1 MVVIRNGRFISR
13 KKTSS
18 DEVHQMRYKSNGDNG
33 YGYELKYN
41 RNRIWPSFNVNCLE
55 NTLSFHWDTKDG
67 LGGIQG
73 NKPIPDNSSSNKIHE
88 FDPNGGNGY
97 MNLID
102 RETSLWHR
110 PELQILVIGPNDAND
125 IKIGSIDSIKLP
137 GNADSAGTIEAS
149 TDFSNDDIDKV
160 KKLYKKEFKN
170 YKVSTDNIV
179 INKYRVKP
187 NQPDEFYVYD
197 EKTHDVKYTDDYKY
211 TPCYKSTEDFWTHFT
226 VNPNNSTN
234 NRYGMII
241 ISKIYTKI
249 GETINLLKLGNSIKL
264 ASWWQK
270 PNILYYCHANWVDVN
285 GNAITNDNCEYNE
298 LNVGVY
304 LHIELGISPDGGN
317 TIFWNDSH
325 KNSTR
330 YQAIKNL
337 SASVPDV
344 LTTNAITVEIS
355 GTDRN
360 RFLSNYGVQI
370 ANGKSADK
378 IIRILLYPKYINNE
392 DNNTNYPIEKYY
404 VGYTS
409 DDYNNSANP
418 NNKKHDS
425 DIVGINGKNWAQSGY
440 MSQSESNVD
449 TPSNAE
455 FCDVSTTFRIKRMR
469 STTPWNINLTVK
481 VNINKDTCPGYMR
494 QERYTT
500 EKKN

>member
-1 MVVIRNGRFISR
+1 MVVIRNGRFIYR

-73 NKPIPDNSSSNKIHE
+73 NKPIPDNSSSDKIHE

-160 KKLYKKEFKN
+160 KKLYEKEFKN
-170 YKVSTDNIV
+170 YKVSIDNIV

-197 EKTHDVKYTDDYKY
+197 DKTNDVNFTDDYKY

-249 GETINLLKLGNSIKL
+249 GETINLLELGNSIKL

-440 MSQSESNVD
+440 MSQSESNID

>member
-18 DEVHQMRYKSNGDNG
+18 DEVHQIRYKSNGDNG

-110 PELQILVIGPNDAND
+110 PELQILVIGPNDGND
-125 IKIGSIDSIKLP
+125 IEIGSIDSIKLP
-137 GNADSAGTIEAS
+137 GNVDSAGTIEES
-149 TDFSNDDIDKV
+149 TDFSNDDVNKV
-160 KKLYKKEFKN
+160 KELYTEEFN
-170 YKVSTDNIV
+170 VSADDIV

-187 NQPDEFYVYD
+187 NQPDEFYD
-197 EKTHDVKYTDDYKY
+197 HDGNYTDDYKY

-226 VNPNNSTN
+226 VNPNNSTS

-241 ISKIYTKI
+241 ISKIYTRI
-249 GETINLLKLGNSIKL
+249 GEIVNLLELGKFVKL
-264 ASWWQK
+264 ASWYQK
-270 PNILYYCHANWVDVN
+270 PNILYYCHANWVDAD
-285 GNAITNDNCEYNE
+285 GNAITNDSCEYNE
-298 LNVGVY
+298 LNAGVY

-344 LTTNAITVEIS
+344 LTTNAITVEID
-355 GTDRN
+355 GTDKD
-360 RFLSNYGVQI
+360 RFLSNYGVQVI
-370 ANGKSADK
+370 DEKSPDK
-378 IIRILLYPKYINNE
+378 IIRILLYPKYMNNE
-392 DNNTNYPIEKYY
+392 DNNGNYSKETYY
-404 VGYTS
+404 IGDTS
-409 DDYNNSANP
+409 DDYNNSANSS
-418 NNKKHDS
+418 NKEHDS
-425 DIVGINGKNWAQSGY
+425 DIVGIDGKNWAQAGY

-449 TPSNAE
+449 APSDDPFN
-455 FCDVSTTFRIKRMR
+455 DVSTTFRIKKKV
-469 STTPWNINLTVK
+469 STSPWEINLKVE
-481 VNINKDTCPGYMR
+481 VNINKETCPGYMT
-494 QERYTT
+494 QEKYTT
-500 EKKN
+500 VEN

>member
-41 RNRIWPSFNVNCLE
+41 RNRIWPSFNVNCIE

-110 PELQILVIGPNDAND
+110 PELQILVIGPNDGND
-125 IKIGSIDSIKLP
+125 IEIGSIDSIKLP
-137 GNADSAGTIEAS
+137 GNVDSAGTIEES
-149 TDFSNDDIDKV
+149 TDFSNDDVNKV
-160 KKLYKKEFKN
+160 KELYAEEFN
-170 YKVSTDNIV
+170 VSADDIV

-187 NQPDEFYVYD
+187 NQPDEFYN
-197 EKTHDVKYTDDYKY
+197 HDGNYTDDYKY

-226 VNPNNSTN
+226 VNPNNSTS

-249 GETINLLKLGNSIKL
+249 GETVNLLELGKFVKL
-264 ASWWQK
+264 ASWYQK
-270 PNILYYCHANWVDVN
+270 PNILYYCHANWVDAD
-285 GNAITNDNCEYNE
+285 GNAITNDSCEYNE

-344 LTTNAITVEIS
+344 LTTNAITVEID
-355 GTDRN
+355 GTDKD
-360 RFLSNYGVQI
+360 RFLSNYGVQVI
-370 ANGKSADK
+370 DEKSPDK
-378 IIRILLYPKYINNE
+378 IIRILLYPKYVNNE
-392 DNNTNYPIEKYY
+392 DNNGSYSKETYY
-404 VGYTS
+404 IGDTS
-409 DDYNNSANP
+409 DDYNNSANSS
-418 NNKKHDS
+418 NKEHDS
-425 DIVGINGKNWAQSGY
+425 DIVGIDGKNWAQAGY

-449 TPSNAE
+449 APSDDPFN
-455 FCDVSTTFRIKRMR
+455 DVSTTFRIKKKV
-469 STTPWNINLTVK
+469 STSPWEINLKVE
-481 VNINKDTCPGYMR
+481 VNINKETCPGYMT
-494 QERYTT
+494 QEKYTT
-500 EKKN
+500 VEN

>member
-1 MVVIRNGRFISR
+1 MVVIQNGRFISR

-18 DEVHQMRYKSNGDNG
+18 DEVHQMRSSGS

-73 NKPIPDNSSSNKIHE
+73 NKPIPDNSSSDKIHE

-97 MNLID
+97 INLMD

-110 PELQILVIGPNDAND
+110 PELQILVIGPNDGND

-137 GNADSAGTIEAS
+137 GNVDSAGTIEAS
-149 TDFSNDDIDKV
+149 ADFSDNDIDKV
-160 KKLYKKEFKN
+160 KELYAEEFKDYN
-170 YKVSTDNIV
+170 VSTDNIV
-179 INKYRVKP
+179 INKYRIKP
-187 NQPDEFYVYD
+187 IQPDEFYG
-197 EKTHDVKYTDDYKY
+197 HDGNYTDDYKY

-249 GETINLLKLGNSIKL
+249 GETINLLELENTVKL
-264 ASWWQK
+264 ASWFQK

-360 RFLSNYGVQI
+360 RFLPNYGIQI
-370 ANGKSADK
+370 ANGKSPDK
-378 IIRILLYPKYINNE
+378 ILRILLYPKYVNNE
-392 DNNTNYPIEKYY
+392 DNNTNYPIENYY

-455 FCDVSTTFRIKRMR
+455 FSDVSTTFRIKRMR
-469 STTPWNINLTVK
+469 STSPWNIELKVK
-481 VNINKDTCPGYMR
+481 VNINKDTCPGYMT

>member
-1 MVVIRNGRFISR
+1 MVVIRNGRFISK

-18 DEVHQMRYKSNGDNG
+18 DEVHQMRYKSNGDDG

-41 RNRIWPSFNVNCLE
+41 KKRIWPSFDVNCLE
-55 NTLSFHWDTKDG
+55 NTLSFHWDTTDG

-73 NKPIPDNSSSNKIHE
+73 NKPIQDNSSSDEIHE

-97 MNLID
+97 VNLID

-110 PELQILVIGPNDAND
+110 PELQILVIGPNDGND
-125 IKIGSIDSIKLP
+125 IQIGSIESIKLP
-137 GNADSAGTIEAS
+137 GNVDSAGTIEAS
-149 TDFSNDDIDKV
+149 TDFSNDDITKV
-160 KKLYKKEFKN
+160 KELYKKEFDI
-170 YKVSTDNIV
+170 SAGNIV
-179 INKYRVKP
+179 INKYKIKP
-187 NQPDEFYVYD
+187 IQPDEFYD
-197 EKTHDVKYTDDYKY
+197 GNGNYTDDYKY
-211 TPCYKSTEDFWTHFT
+211 TPCYKSNEDFWTHFK

-249 GETINLLKLGNSIKL
+249 GETINLLELGNSVKL
-264 ASWWQK
+264 ASWCQK

-325 KNSTR
+325 KDSTK

-344 LTTNAITVEIS
+344 LTTNAITVEID
-355 GTDRN
+355 GTDKN

-370 ANGKSADK
+370 ANGNSADK
-378 IIRILLYPKYINNE
+378 ILRILLYPKYVNNE
-392 DNNTNYPIEKYY
+392 DNNTNYGMEKYY
-404 VGYTS
+404 IGYTS

-425 DIVGINGKNWAQSGY
+425 DIVGIDGENWAQSGY

-469 STTPWNINLTVK
+469 STSPWNINLKVK
-481 VNINKDTCPGYMR
+481 VNINKDTCPGYMT

-500 EKKN
+500 EKN

>member
-18 DEVHQMRYKSNGDNG
+18 DEVHQMRSSGS
-33 YGYELKYN
+33 YGYELKYDKK
-41 RNRIWPSFNVNCLE
+41 RIWPSFNVNCIE

-110 PELQILVIGPNDAND
+110 PELQILVIGPNDGND
-125 IKIGSIDSIKLP
+125 IEIGSIDSIKLP
-137 GNADSAGTIEAS
+137 GNVDSAGTIEES
-149 TDFSNDDIDKV
+149 TDFSNDDVNKV
-160 KKLYKKEFKN
+160 KELYTEEFN
-170 YKVSTDNIV
+170 VSADDIV

-187 NQPDEFYVYD
+187 NQPDEFYD
-197 EKTHDVKYTDDYKY
+197 HDGNYTDDYKY

-226 VNPNNSTN
+226 VNPNNSTS

-241 ISKIYTKI
+241 ISKIYTRI
-249 GETINLLKLGNSIKL
+249 GETVNLLKLGKFVKL
-264 ASWWQK
+264 ASWYQK
-270 PNILYYCHANWVDVN
+270 PNILYYCHANWVDAD
-285 GNAITNDNCEYNE
+285 GNAITNDSCEYNE
-298 LNVGVY
+298 LNAGVY

-344 LTTNAITVEIS
+344 LTTNAITVEID
-355 GTDRN
+355 GTDKD
-360 RFLSNYGVQI
+360 RFLSNYGVQVI
-370 ANGKSADK
+370 DEKSPDK
-378 IIRILLYPKYINNE
+378 IIRILLYPKYVNNE
-392 DNNTNYPIEKYY
+392 DNNGNYSKETYY
-404 VGYTS
+404 IGDTS
-409 DDYNNSANP
+409 DDYNNSANSS
-418 NNKKHDS
+418 NKEHDS
-425 DIVGINGKNWAQSGY
+425 DIVGIDGKNWAQAGY

-449 TPSNAE
+449 APSDDPFN
-455 FCDVSTTFRIKRMR
+455 DVSTTFRIKKKV
-469 STTPWNINLTVK
+469 STSPWEINLKVE
-481 VNINKDTCPGYMR
+481 VNINKETCPGYMT
-494 QERYTT
+494 QEKYTT
-500 EKKN
+500 VEN

>member
-41 RNRIWPSFNVNCLE
+41 RKRIWPSFNVNCLE

-73 NKPIPDNSSSNKIHE
+73 NKPIPDNSSSDKIHE

-102 RETSLWHR
+102 RETSLWHK

-160 KKLYKKEFKN
+160 KKLYEKEFKN

-187 NQPDEFYVYD
+187 NQPDEFYGNYKD
-197 EKTHDVKYTDDYKY
+197 NYKY

-249 GETINLLKLGNSIKL
+249 GETINLLELGNSIKL

-392 DNNTNYPIEKYY
+392 DNNTNYPIEEYY

>member
-18 DEVHQMRYKSNGDNG
+18 DEVHQMRSSGS
-33 YGYELKYN
+33 YGYELKYDKK
-41 RNRIWPSFNVNCLE
+41 RIWPSFNVNCIE

-73 NKPIPDNSSSNKIHE
+73 NKPIPDNSSSDKIHE

-110 PELQILVIGPNDAND
+110 PELQILVIGPNDGND
-125 IKIGSIDSIKLP
+125 IEIGSIDSIKLP
-137 GNADSAGTIEAS
+137 GNVDSAGTIEES
-149 TDFSNDDIDKV
+149 TDFSNDDVNKV
-160 KKLYKKEFKN
+160 KELYTEEFN
-170 YKVSTDNIV
+170 VSADDIV

-187 NQPDEFYVYD
+187 SQPDEFYD
-197 EKTHDVKYTDDYKY
+197 HDGNYTDDYKY

-226 VNPNNSTN
+226 VNPNNSTS

-249 GETINLLKLGNSIKL
+249 GETVNLLELGKFVKL
-264 ASWWQK
+264 ASWYQK
-270 PNILYYCHANWVDVN
+270 PNILYYCHANWVDAD
-285 GNAITNDNCEYNE
+285 GNAITNDSCEYNE
-298 LNVGVY
+298 LNAGVY

-344 LTTNAITVEIS
+344 LTTNAITVEID
-355 GTDRN
+355 GTDKD
-360 RFLSNYGVQI
+360 RFLSNYGVQVI
-370 ANGKSADK
+370 DEKSPDK
-378 IIRILLYPKYINNE
+378 IIRILLYPKYVNNE
-392 DNNTNYPIEKYY
+392 DNNGNYSKETYY
-404 VGYTS
+404 IGDTS
-409 DDYNNSANP
+409 DDYNNSANSF
-418 NNKKHDS
+418 NKEHDS
-425 DIVGINGKNWAQSGY
+425 DIVGIDGKNWAQAGY

-449 TPSNAE
+449 APSDDPFN
-455 FCDVSTTFRIKRMR
+455 DVSTTFRIKKRV
-469 STTPWNINLTVK
+469 STSPWEINLKVE
-481 VNINKDTCPGYMR
+481 VNINKETCPGYMT
-494 QERYTT
+494 QEKYTT
-500 EKKN
+500 VEN

>member
-1 MVVIRNGRFISR
+1 MVVIRNGRFIYR

-18 DEVHQMRYKSNGDNG
+18 DEVHQMRSNGS
-33 YGYELKYN
+33 YGYELKYDKK
-41 RNRIWPSFNVNCLE
+41 RIWPSFNVNCIE

-110 PELQILVIGPNDAND
+110 PELQILVIGPNDGND
-125 IKIGSIDSIKLP
+125 IEIGSIDSIKLP
-137 GNADSAGTIEAS
+137 GNVDSAGTIEES
-149 TDFSNDDIDKV
+149 TDFSNDDVNKV
-160 KKLYKKEFKN
+160 KELYTEEFN
-170 YKVSTDNIV
+170 VSADDIV

-187 NQPDEFYVYD
+187 SQPDEFYD
-197 EKTHDVKYTDDYKY
+197 HDGNYTDDYKY

-226 VNPNNSTN
+226 VNPNNSTS

-241 ISKIYTKI
+241 ISKIYTRI
-249 GETINLLKLGNSIKL
+249 GETVNLLELGKFVKL
-264 ASWWQK
+264 ASWYQK
-270 PNILYYCHANWVDVN
+270 PNILYYCHANWVDAD
-285 GNAITNDNCEYNE
+285 GNAITNDSCEYNE
-298 LNVGVY
+298 LNAGVY

-344 LTTNAITVEIS
+344 LTTNAITVEID
-355 GTDRN
+355 GTDKD
-360 RFLSNYGVQI
+360 RFLSNYGVQVI
-370 ANGKSADK
+370 DEKSPDK
-378 IIRILLYPKYINNE
+378 IIRILLYPKYVNNE
-392 DNNTNYPIEKYY
+392 DNNGNYSKETYY
-404 VGYTS
+404 IGDTS
-409 DDYNNSANP
+409 DDYNNSANSF
-418 NNKKHDS
+418 NKEHDS
-425 DIVGINGKNWAQSGY
+425 DIVGIDGKNWAQAGY

-449 TPSNAE
+449 APSDDPFN
-455 FCDVSTTFRIKRMR
+455 DVSTTFRIKKRV
-469 STTPWNINLTVK
+469 STSPWEINLKVE
-481 VNINKDTCPGYMR
+481 VNINKETCPGYMT
-494 QERYTT
+494 QEKYTT
-500 EKKN
+500 VEN

>member
-1 MVVIRNGRFISR
+1 MVVIQNGRFISK

-18 DEVHQMRYKSNGDNG
+18 DEVHQMRSSGS

-73 NKPIPDNSSSNKIHE
+73 NKPIPDNSSSDKIHE

-97 MNLID
+97 INLID

-110 PELQILVIGPNDAND
+110 PELQILVIGPNDGND

-137 GNADSAGTIEAS
+137 GNVDSAGKIEAS
-149 TDFSNDDIDKV
+149 TDFSDNDIDKV
-160 KKLYKKEFKN
+160 KNLYKEEFN
-170 YKVSTDNIV
+170 VSADNIV

-187 NQPDEFYVYD
+187 NQPDEFYD
-197 EKTHDVKYTDDYKY
+197 HNGNYTDDYKY
-211 TPCYKSTEDFWTHFT
+211 TPCYKSKEDFWTHFT

-249 GETINLLKLGNSIKL
+249 GETINLLENNESVKL
-264 ASWWQK
+264 ASWFQK

-325 KNSTR
+325 KNSTK

-344 LTTNAITVEIS
+344 LTTNAITIEI
-355 GTDRN
+355 GGNDRN
-360 RFLSNYGVQI
+360 RFLSNYRVQI
-370 ANGKSADK
+370 ANGNSADK
-378 IIRILLYPKYINNE
+378 ILRILLYPKYVNNE
-392 DNNTNYPIEKYY
+392 DNNTDYRGEKYY
-404 VGYTS
+404 IGYTS

-440 MSQSESNVD
+440 MSQLENNVD

-455 FCDVSTTFRIKRMR
+455 FSDVSTTFRIKRMR
-469 STTPWNINLTVK
+469 STSPWSIELNVK
-481 VNINKDTCPGYMR
+481 VNINKDTCPGYMT

>member
-18 DEVHQMRYKSNGDNG
+18 DEVHQMRYKSNGDDG

-41 RNRIWPSFNVNCLE
+41 KKRIWPSFNVNCLE

-97 MNLID
+97 VNLID

-110 PELQILVIGPNDAND
+110 PELQILVIGPNDGND
-125 IKIGSIDSIKLP
+125 IQIGSIESIKLP
-137 GNADSAGTIEAS
+137 GNVDSAGTIEAS
-149 TDFSNDDIDKV
+149 TDFSNDDIIKV
-160 KKLYKKEFKN
+160 KELYKKEFN
-170 YKVSTDNIV
+170 ISADNIV
-179 INKYRVKP
+179 INKYRIKP
-187 NQPDEFYVYD
+187 NQPDEFYD
-197 EKTHDVKYTDDYKY
+197 GNGNYTDDYKY
-211 TPCYKSTEDFWTHFT
+211 TPCYKSNEDFWTHFK

-249 GETINLLKLGNSIKL
+249 GETINLLELGNSVKL
-264 ASWWQK
+264 ASWSQK
-270 PNILYYCHANWVDVN
+270 PNILYYCHANWVDVD

-325 KNSTR
+325 KDSTK

-344 LTTNAITVEIS
+344 LTANAITVEID
-355 GTDRN
+355 GTDKN

-370 ANGKSADK
+370 ANGNSADK
-378 IIRILLYPKYINNE
+378 ILRILLYPKYVNNE
-392 DNNTNYPIEKYY
+392 DNNINYKKEKYY
-404 VGYTS
+404 IGYTS

-425 DIVGINGKNWAQSGY
+425 DIVGINGENWAQSGY

-469 STTPWNINLTVK
+469 STSPWNINLTVK
-481 VNINKDTCPGYMR
+481 VNINKDTCPGYMT

-500 EKKN
+500 EKN

>member
-18 DEVHQMRYKSNGDNG
+18 DEVHQMRSNGS
-33 YGYELKYN
+33 YGYELKYDKK
-41 RNRIWPSFNVNCLE
+41 RIWPSFNVNCLE

-73 NKPIPDNSSSNKIHE
+73 NKPIPDNSSSDKIHE

-160 KKLYKKEFKN
+160 KKLYEKEFKN

-187 NQPDEFYVYD
+187 IQPDEVYD
-197 EKTHDVKYTDDYKY
+197 SNDNDYKY

-449 TPSNAE
+449 TPSNTE

>member
-41 RNRIWPSFNVNCLE
+41 RKRIWPSFNVNCLE

-73 NKPIPDNSSSNKIHE
+73 NKPIPDNSSSDKIHE

-102 RETSLWHR
+102 RETSLWHK

-160 KKLYKKEFKN
+160 KKLYEKEFKN
-170 YKVSTDNIV
+170 YKVSIDNIV

-197 EKTHDVKYTDDYKY
+197 DKTNDVKFTDDYKY
-211 TPCYKSTEDFWTHFT
+211 TPCYKSAEDFWTHFT

-249 GETINLLKLGNSIKL
+249 GETINLLELGNSIKL

-370 ANGKSADK
+370 ANGKSPDK

-418 NNKKHDS
+418 SNKKHDS
-425 DIVGINGKNWAQSGY
+425 DIVGIDGKNWAQSGY

>member
-18 DEVHQMRYKSNGDNG
+18 DEVHQMRSSGS
-33 YGYELKYN
+33 YGYELKYDKK
-41 RNRIWPSFNVNCLE
+41 RIWPSFNVNCIE

-73 NKPIPDNSSSNKIHE
+73 NKPIPDNSSSDKIHE

-110 PELQILVIGPNDAND
+110 PELQILVIGPNDGND
-125 IKIGSIDSIKLP
+125 IEIGSIDSIKLP
-137 GNADSAGTIEAS
+137 GNVDSAGTIEES
-149 TDFSNDDIDKV
+149 TDFSNDDVNKV
-160 KKLYKKEFKN
+160 KELYTEEFN
-170 YKVSTDNIV
+170 VSADDIV

-187 NQPDEFYVYD
+187 NQPDEFYD
-197 EKTHDVKYTDDYKY
+197 HDGNYTDDYKY

-226 VNPNNSTN
+226 VNPNNSTS

-241 ISKIYTKI
+241 ISKIYTRI
-249 GETINLLKLGNSIKL
+249 GETVNLLELGKFVKL
-264 ASWWQK
+264 ASWYQK
-270 PNILYYCHANWVDVN
+270 PNILYYCHANWVDAD
-285 GNAITNDNCEYNE
+285 GNAITNDSCEYNE

-344 LTTNAITVEIS
+344 LTTNAITVEID
-355 GTDRN
+355 GTDKD
-360 RFLSNYGVQI
+360 RFLSNYGVQVI
-370 ANGKSADK
+370 DEKSPDK
-378 IIRILLYPKYINNE
+378 IIRILLYPKYMNNE
-392 DNNTNYPIEKYY
+392 DNNGNYSKETYY
-404 VGYTS
+404 IGDTS
-409 DDYNNSANP
+409 DDYNNSANSS
-418 NNKKHDS
+418 NKEHDS
-425 DIVGINGKNWAQSGY
+425 DIVGIDGKNWAQAGY

-449 TPSNAE
+449 APSDDPFN
-455 FCDVSTTFRIKRMR
+455 DVSTTFRIKKKV
-469 STTPWNINLTVK
+469 STSPWEINLKVE
-481 VNINKDTCPGYMR
+481 VNINKETCPGYMT
-494 QERYTT
+494 QEKYTT
-500 EKKN
+500 VEN

>member
-18 DEVHQMRYKSNGDNG
+18 DEVHQMRSNGS
-33 YGYELKYN
+33 YGYELKYDKK
-41 RNRIWPSFNVNCLE
+41 RIWPSFEVNCLE

-73 NKPIPDNSSSNKIHE
+73 NKPIPDNSSSDKIHE

-110 PELQILVIGPNDAND
+110 PELQILVIGPNDANN

-137 GNADSAGTIEAS
+137 GNVDSAGTIEAS

-160 KKLYKKEFKN
+160 KKLYEKEFKN

-187 NQPDEFYVYD
+187 IQPDEVYD
-197 EKTHDVKYTDDYKY
+197 SNDNDYKY

-392 DNNTNYPIEKYY
+392 DNNTNYPIEKY
-404 VGYTS
+404 
-409 DDYNNSANP
+409 
-418 NNKKHDS
+418 
-425 DIVGINGKNWAQSGY
+425 
-440 MSQSESNVD
+440 
-449 TPSNAE
+449 
-455 FCDVSTTFRIKRMR
+455 
-469 STTPWNINLTVK
+469 
-481 VNINKDTCPGYMR
+481 
-494 QERYTT
+494 
-500 EKKN
+500 

>member
-18 DEVHQMRYKSNGDNG
+18 DEVHQMRSSGS
-33 YGYELKYN
+33 YGYELKYDKK
-41 RNRIWPSFNVNCLE
+41 RIWPSFNVNCIE

-110 PELQILVIGPNDAND
+110 PELQILVIGPNDGND
-125 IKIGSIDSIKLP
+125 IEIGSIDSIKLP
-137 GNADSAGTIEAS
+137 GNVDSAGTIEES
-149 TDFSNDDIDKV
+149 TDFSNDDVNKV
-160 KKLYKKEFKN
+160 KELYAEEFN
-170 YKVSTDNIV
+170 VSADDIV

-187 NQPDEFYVYD
+187 NQPDEFYD
-197 EKTHDVKYTDDYKY
+197 HDGNYTDDYKY

-226 VNPNNSTN
+226 VNPNNSTS

-241 ISKIYTKI
+241 ISKIYTKL
-249 GETINLLKLGNSIKL
+249 GETINLLENNESVKL
-264 ASWWQK
+264 ASWYQK
-270 PNILYYCHANWVDVN
+270 PNILYYCHANWVDAD
-285 GNAITNDNCEYNE
+285 GNAITNDSCEYNE
-298 LNVGVY
+298 LNAGVY

-344 LTTNAITVEIS
+344 LTTNAITVEID
-355 GTDRN
+355 GTDKD
-360 RFLSNYGVQI
+360 RFLSNYGVQVI
-370 ANGKSADK
+370 DEKSPDK
-378 IIRILLYPKYINNE
+378 IIRILLYPKCLNNE
-392 DNNTNYPIEKYY
+392 HNN
-404 VGYTS
+404 
-409 DDYNNSANP
+409 
-418 NNKKHDS
+418 
-425 DIVGINGKNWAQSGY
+425 
-440 MSQSESNVD
+440 
-449 TPSNAE
+449 
-455 FCDVSTTFRIKRMR
+455 
-469 STTPWNINLTVK
+469 
-481 VNINKDTCPGYMR
+481 
-494 QERYTT
+494 
-500 EKKN
+500 

>member
-73 NKPIPDNSSSNKIHE
+73 NKPIPDNSSSDKIHE

-97 MNLID
+97 VNLID

-110 PELQILVIGPNDAND
+110 PELQILVIGPNDGND

-137 GNADSAGTIEAS
+137 GNVDSAGTIEVS
-149 TDFSNDDIDKV
+149 TDFSNDDVNKV
-160 KKLYKKEFKN
+160 KELYAEEFKN
-170 YKVSTDNIV
+170 YNVSTDNIV

-197 EKTHDVKYTDDYKY
+197 DKTKDVKFTDDYKY
-211 TPCYKSTEDFWTHFT
+211 TPCYKSTEDFWTHFK

-249 GETINLLKLGNSIKL
+249 GETINLLELGNSIKL

-344 LTTNAITVEIS
+344 LTTNAITVEIG

-378 IIRILLYPKYINNE
+378 IIRILIYPKYINNE
-392 DNNTNYPIEKYY
+392 DNNTNYPIENYY

-469 STTPWNINLTVK
+469 STSPWNINLTVK

>member
-73 NKPIPDNSSSNKIHE
+73 NKPIPDNSSSDKIHE

-137 GNADSAGTIEAS
+137 GNVDSAGTIEAS
-149 TDFSNDDIDKV
+149 TDFSNDDINKV
-160 KKLYKKEFKN
+160 KKLYEKEFKN

-187 NQPDEFYVYD
+187 NQPDEFYEYD
-197 EKTHDVKYTDDYKY
+197 DKKHIVKFTDDYKY

-455 FCDVSTTFRIKRMR
+455 FCDVSTTFRINRMR

>member
-18 DEVHQMRYKSNGDNG
+18 DEVHQMRSSGS
-33 YGYELKYN
+33 YGYELKYDKK
-41 RNRIWPSFNVNCLE
+41 RIWPSFEVNCLE

-73 NKPIPDNSSSNKIHE
+73 NKPIPDNSSSDKIHE

-97 MNLID
+97 INLID

-110 PELQILVIGPNDAND
+110 PELQILVIGPNDGND

-137 GNADSAGTIEAS
+137 GNVDSAGTIEAS
-149 TDFSNDDIDKV
+149 TDFSNDDVNKV
-160 KKLYKKEFKN
+160 KELYEKEFKN
-170 YKVSTDNIV
+170 YNVSTDNIV

-187 NQPDEFYVYD
+187 IQPDGVYD
-197 EKTHDVKYTDDYKY
+197 SNDNDYKY
-211 TPCYKSTEDFWTHFT
+211 TPRYKSTEDFWTHFT

-249 GETINLLKLGNSIKL
+249 GETINLLKLGNSVKL

-418 NNKKHDS
+418 NNKKNDS
-425 DIVGINGKNWAQSGY
+425 DIVGIDGKNWAQSGY
-440 MSQSESNVD
+440 MSQSESNID

>member
-18 DEVHQMRYKSNGDNG
+18 DEVHQMRSSGS
-33 YGYELKYN
+33 YGYELKYDKK
-41 RNRIWPSFNVNCLE
+41 RIWPSFNVNCIE

-73 NKPIPDNSSSNKIHE
+73 NKPIPDNSSSDKIHE

-110 PELQILVIGPNDAND
+110 PELQILVIGPNDGND
-125 IKIGSIDSIKLP
+125 IEIGSIDSIKLP
-137 GNADSAGTIEAS
+137 GNVDSAGTIEES
-149 TDFSNDDIDKV
+149 TDFSNDDVNKV
-160 KKLYKKEFKN
+160 KELYAEEFN
-170 YKVSTDNIV
+170 VSADDIV

-187 NQPDEFYVYD
+187 NQPDEFYD
-197 EKTHDVKYTDDYKY
+197 HDGNYTDDYKY

-241 ISKIYTKI
+241 ISKIYTKL
-249 GETINLLKLGNSIKL
+249 GETVNLLELGKFVKL
-264 ASWWQK
+264 ASWFQK
-270 PNILYYCHANWVDVN
+270 PNILYYCHANWVDAD
-285 GNAITNDNCEYNE
+285 GNAITKDSCEYNE

-344 LTTNAITVEIS
+344 LTTNAITVEID
-355 GTDRN
+355 GTDKD
-360 RFLSNYGVQI
+360 RFLSNYGVQVI
-370 ANGKSADK
+370 DGKSPDK
-378 IIRILLYPKYINNE
+378 ILRILLYPKYMNNE
-392 DNNTNYPIEKYY
+392 DNNGNYSKETYY
-404 VGYTS
+404 IGDTS
-409 DDYNNSANP
+409 DDYNNSANSS
-418 NNKKHDS
+418 NKEHDS
-425 DIVGINGKNWAQSGY
+425 DIVGIDGKNWAQAGY
-440 MSQSESNVD
+440 MAQSENIN
-449 TPSNAE
+449 TPSDDPFN
-455 FCDVSTTFRIKRMR
+455 DVSTTFRIKKKV
-469 STTPWNINLTVK
+469 STSPWEINLKVE
-481 VNINKDTCPGYMR
+481 VNINKETCPGYMT
-494 QERYTT
+494 QEKYTT
-500 EKKN
+500 VEN

>member
-1 MVVIRNGRFISR
+1 MVVIRNGRFISK

-18 DEVHQMRYKSNGDNG
+18 DEVHQMRYKSNGDDG

-41 RNRIWPSFNVNCLE
+41 KKRIWPSFDVNCLE

-73 NKPIPDNSSSNKIHE
+73 NKPIPDNSSSDKIHE

-97 MNLID
+97 VNLID

-110 PELQILVIGPNDAND
+110 PELQILVIGPNDGND
-125 IKIGSIDSIKLP
+125 IQIGSIESIKLP
-137 GNADSAGTIEAS
+137 GNVDSAGTIEAS
-149 TDFSNDDIDKV
+149 TDFSNDDINKV
-160 KKLYKKEFKN
+160 KELYKKEFN
-170 YKVSTDNIV
+170 ISTDNIV
-179 INKYRVKP
+179 INKYKIKP
-187 NQPDEFYVYD
+187 IQPDEFYD
-197 EKTHDVKYTDDYKY
+197 SDGNFINDGSTNDYKY
-211 TPCYKSTEDFWTHFT
+211 TPCYKSNEDFWTHFK

-249 GETINLLKLGNSIKL
+249 GETINLLELGNSVKL
-264 ASWWQK
+264 ASWSQK

-325 KNSTR
+325 KDSTK

-344 LTTNAITVEIS
+344 LTTDAITVEIG
-355 GTDRN
+355 GTDKN

-370 ANGKSADK
+370 ANGNSADK
-378 IIRILLYPKYINNE
+378 ILRILLYPKYVNNE
-392 DNNTNYPIEKYY
+392 DNNTNYGMEKYY
-404 VGYTS
+404 IGYTS

-425 DIVGINGKNWAQSGY
+425 DIVGIDGENWAQSGY

-449 TPSNAE
+449 TPSNTE

-469 STTPWNINLTVK
+469 STSPWNINLKVK
-481 VNINKDTCPGYMR
+481 VNINKDTCPGYMT

-500 EKKN
+500 EK

>member
-18 DEVHQMRYKSNGDNG
+18 DEVHQMRSSGS
-33 YGYELKYN
+33 YGYELKYDKK
-41 RNRIWPSFNVNCLE
+41 RIWPSFNVNCLE

-73 NKPIPDNSSSNKIHE
+73 NKPIPNNSSSDKIHE

-97 MNLID
+97 VNLID

-110 PELQILVIGPNDAND
+110 PELQILVIGPNDGND
-125 IKIGSIDSIKLP
+125 IQIGSIESIKLP
-137 GNADSAGTIEAS
+137 GNVDSAGTIEVS
-149 TDFSNDDIDKV
+149 TDFSDNDIDKV
-160 KKLYKKEFKN
+160 KKLYTEEFKD
-170 YKVSTDNIV
+170 VSTDNII
-179 INKYRVKP
+179 INKYRIKP
-187 NQPDEFYVYD
+187 NQPDEFYD
-197 EKTHDVKYTDDYKY
+197 GNGNYTDNYKY

-226 VNPNNSTN
+226 INPNNSTN

-249 GETINLLKLGNSIKL
+249 GETINLLELGNSVKL
-264 ASWWQK
+264 ASWYQK
-270 PNILYYCHANWVDVN
+270 PNILYYCHANWVDVD

-298 LNVGVY
+298 LNAGVY

-325 KNSTR
+325 KNSTK

-370 ANGKSADK
+370 ANGNSADK
-378 IIRILLYPKYINNE
+378 ILRILLYPKYVNNE
-392 DNNTNYPIEKYY
+392 DNNTNYEIEKYY
-404 VGYTS
+404 IGYTS

-440 MSQSESNVD
+440 MAQSESNVD
-449 TPSNAE
+449 TPSNTE

-469 STTPWNINLTVK
+469 STSPWNINLKVK
-481 VNINKDTCPGYMR
+481 VNINKDTCPGYMT

>member
-41 RNRIWPSFNVNCLE
+41 RKRIWPSFNVNCLE

-73 NKPIPDNSSSNKIHE
+73 NKPIPDNSSSDKIHE

-102 RETSLWHR
+102 RETSLWHK

-160 KKLYKKEFKN
+160 KKLYEKEFKN
-170 YKVSTDNIV
+170 YKVSIDNIV
-179 INKYRVKP
+179 INKYRVRP
-187 NQPDEFYVYD
+187 NQPDEFYGNYKD
-197 EKTHDVKYTDDYKY
+197 NYKY

-249 GETINLLKLGNSIKL
+249 GETINLLELGNSIKL

-370 ANGKSADK
+370 ANGKSPDK

-392 DNNTNYPIEKYY
+392 DNNTNYPIENYY

-449 TPSNAE
+449 TPSNTE

>member
-18 DEVHQMRYKSNGDNG
+18 DEVHQMRSNGDNG

-73 NKPIPDNSSSNKIHE
+73 NKPIPDNSSSDKIHE

-160 KKLYKKEFKN
+160 KKLYEKEFKN
-170 YKVSTDNIV
+170 YKVYIDNIV
-179 INKYRVKP
+179 INKYRVRP
-187 NQPDEFYVYD
+187 NQPDEFYD
-197 EKTHDVKYTDDYKY
+197 GNGNYTDDYKY

-449 TPSNAE
+449 TPSNTE

>member
-18 DEVHQMRYKSNGDNG
+18 DEVHQMRSSGS
-33 YGYELKYN
+33 YGYELKYDKK
-41 RNRIWPSFNVNCLE
+41 RIWPSFNVSCLE

-110 PELQILVIGPNDAND
+110 PELQILIIGPNDGND

-137 GNADSAGTIEAS
+137 GNVDSAGTIEES
-149 TDFSNDDIDKV
+149 TDFSNDDVNKV
-160 KKLYKKEFKN
+160 KELYTEEFN
-170 YKVSTDNIV
+170 VSADDIV

-187 NQPDEFYVYD
+187 NQPDEFYD
-197 EKTHDVKYTDDYKY
+197 HDGNYTDDYKY

-226 VNPNNSTN
+226 VNPNNSTS

-241 ISKIYTKI
+241 ISKIYTRI
-249 GETINLLKLGNSIKL
+249 GETVNLLELGKFVKL
-264 ASWWQK
+264 ASWYQK
-270 PNILYYCHANWVDVN
+270 PNILYYCHANWVDAD
-285 GNAITNDNCEYNE
+285 GNAITNDSCEYNE
-298 LNVGVY
+298 LNAGVY

-344 LTTNAITVEIS
+344 LTTNAITVEID
-355 GTDRN
+355 GTDKD
-360 RFLSNYGVQI
+360 RFLSNYGVQVI
-370 ANGKSADK
+370 DEKSPDK
-378 IIRILLYPKYINNE
+378 IIRILLYPKYMNNE
-392 DNNTNYPIEKYY
+392 DNNGNYSKETYY
-404 VGYTS
+404 IGDTS
-409 DDYNNSANP
+409 DDYNNSANSS
-418 NNKKHDS
+418 NKEHDS
-425 DIVGINGKNWAQSGY
+425 DIVGIDGKNWAQAGY

-449 TPSNAE
+449 APSDDPFN
-455 FCDVSTTFRIKRMR
+455 DVSTTFRIKKKV
-469 STTPWNINLTVK
+469 STSPWEINLKVE
-481 VNINKDTCPGYMR
+481 VNINKETCPGYMT
-494 QERYTT
+494 QEKYTT
-500 EKKN
+500 VEN

>member
-1 MVVIRNGRFISR
+1 MVVIRNGRFISK

-18 DEVHQMRYKSNGDNG
+18 DEVHQMRYKSNGDDG

-41 RNRIWPSFNVNCLE
+41 KKRIWPSFNVNCLE
-55 NTLSFHWDTKDG
+55 NTLSFHWDTTDG

-73 NKPIPDNSSSNKIHE
+73 NKPIPDNSSSDKIHE

-97 MNLID
+97 VNLID

-110 PELQILVIGPNDAND
+110 PELQILVIGPNDGND
-125 IKIGSIDSIKLP
+125 IQIGSIESIKLP
-137 GNADSAGTIEAS
+137 GNIDSAGTIEAS
-149 TDFSNDDIDKV
+149 TDFSNDDIAKV
-160 KKLYKKEFKN
+160 KKLYEKEFEN
-170 YKVSTDNIV
+170 VSTDNIV
-179 INKYRVKP
+179 INKYKIKP
-187 NQPDEFYVYD
+187 IQPDEFYD
-197 EKTHDVKYTDDYKY
+197 SDGNFINDGSTNDYKY
-211 TPCYKSTEDFWTHFT
+211 TPCYKSNEDFWTHFKI
-226 VNPNNSTN
+226 NPNNSTN

-249 GETINLLKLGNSIKL
+249 GETINLLELGNSVKL
-264 ASWWQK
+264 ASWSQK

-325 KNSTR
+325 KDSTK

-344 LTTNAITVEIS
+344 LTTNAITVEIG
-355 GTDRN
+355 GTDKN

-370 ANGKSADK
+370 ANGNSADK
-378 IIRILLYPKYINNE
+378 ILRILLYPKYVNNE
-392 DNNTNYPIEKYY
+392 DNNTNYGMEKYY
-404 VGYTS
+404 IGYTS

-425 DIVGINGKNWAQSGY
+425 DIVGIDGENWAQSGY

-469 STTPWNINLTVK
+469 STSPWNINLTVK
-481 VNINKDTCPGYMR
+481 VNINKDTCPGYMT

-500 EKKN
+500 EK

>member
-73 NKPIPDNSSSNKIHE
+73 NKPIPDNSSSDKIHE

-110 PELQILVIGPNDAND
+110 PELQILVIGPNDGND
-125 IKIGSIDSIKLP
+125 IEIGSIDSIKLS
-137 GNADSAGTIEAS
+137 GNVDSAGTIEES
-149 TDFSNDDIDKV
+149 TDFSNDDVNKV
-160 KKLYKKEFKN
+160 KELYAEEFN
-170 YKVSTDNIV
+170 VSSDDIV

-187 NQPDEFYVYD
+187 NQPDEFYD
-197 EKTHDVKYTDDYKY
+197 HDGNYTDDYKY

-241 ISKIYTKI
+241 ISKIYTKL
-249 GETINLLKLGNSIKL
+249 GETVNLLELGKFVKL
-264 ASWWQK
+264 ASWFQK
-270 PNILYYCHANWVDVN
+270 PNILYYCHANWVDAD
-285 GNAITNDNCEYNE
+285 GNTITSDSCEYNE
-298 LNVGVY
+298 LNAGVY

-344 LTTNAITVEIS
+344 LTTNAITVEID
-355 GTDRN
+355 GTDKD
-360 RFLSNYGVQI
+360 RFLSNYGVQVI
-370 ANGKSADK
+370 DGKSPDK
-378 IIRILLYPKYINNE
+378 ILRILLYPKYMNNE
-392 DNNTNYPIEKYY
+392 DNNGNYSKETYY
-404 VGYTS
+404 IGDTS
-409 DDYNNSANP
+409 DDYNNSANSS
-418 NNKKHDS
+418 NKEHDS
-425 DIVGINGKNWAQSGY
+425 DIVGIDGKNWAQAGY
-440 MSQSESNVD
+440 MAQSENIN
-449 TPSNAE
+449 TPSDDPFN
-455 FCDVSTTFRIKRMR
+455 DVSTTFRIKKRV
-469 STTPWNINLTVK
+469 STSPWEINLKVE
-481 VNINKDTCPGYMR
+481 VNINKETCPGYMT
-494 QERYTT
+494 QEKYTT
-500 EKKN
+500 VEN

>member
-41 RNRIWPSFNVNCLE
+41 RKRIWPSFNVNCLE

-73 NKPIPDNSSSNKIHE
+73 NKPIPDNSSSDKIHE

-137 GNADSAGTIEAS
+137 GNVDSAGTIEES

-160 KKLYKKEFKN
+160 KKLYEKEFKN

-179 INKYRVKP
+179 INKYRVRP
-187 NQPDEFYVYD
+187 NQPDEFYRINDNDKKVY
-197 EKTHDVKYTDDYKY
+197 YTDDYKY

-249 GETINLLKLGNSIKL
+249 GETINLLELGNSIKL

-440 MSQSESNVD
+440 MSQSESNID

>member
-1 MVVIRNGRFISR
+1 
-13 KKTSS
+13 
-18 DEVHQMRYKSNGDNG
+18 MRYKSNGDNG

-73 NKPIPDNSSSNKIHE
+73 NKPIPDNSSSDKIHE

-137 GNADSAGTIEAS
+137 GNVDSAGTIEAS

-160 KKLYKKEFKN
+160 KKLYEKEFKN

-187 NQPDEFYVYD
+187 NQPDEFYEYD
-197 EKTHDVKYTDDYKY
+197 EKDHKVKYTDDYKY
-211 TPCYKSTEDFWTHFT
+211 TPCYKSNEDFWTHFT

-249 GETINLLKLGNSIKL
+249 GETINLLELGNSIKL

>member
-18 DEVHQMRYKSNGDNG
+18 DEVHQMRSSGS
-33 YGYELKYN
+33 YGYELKYDKK
-41 RNRIWPSFNVNCLE
+41 RIWPSFNVNCIE

-110 PELQILVIGPNDAND
+110 PELQILVIGPNDGND
-125 IKIGSIDSIKLP
+125 IEIGSIDSIKLP
-137 GNADSAGTIEAS
+137 GNVDSAGTIEES
-149 TDFSNDDIDKV
+149 TDFSNDDVNKV
-160 KKLYKKEFKN
+160 KELYAEEFN
-170 YKVSTDNIV
+170 VSVDDIV

-187 NQPDEFYVYD
+187 NQPDEFYD
-197 EKTHDVKYTDDYKY
+197 HDGNYTDDYKY

-226 VNPNNSTN
+226 VNPNNSTS

-241 ISKIYTKI
+241 ISKIYTRI
-249 GETINLLKLGNSIKL
+249 GETVNLLELGKFVKL
-264 ASWWQK
+264 ASWYQK
-270 PNILYYCHANWVDVN
+270 PNILYYCHANWVDAD
-285 GNAITNDNCEYNE
+285 GNAITNDSCEYNE
-298 LNVGVY
+298 LNAGVY

-344 LTTNAITVEIS
+344 LTTNAITVEID
-355 GTDRN
+355 GTDKD
-360 RFLSNYGVQI
+360 RFLSNYGVQVI
-370 ANGKSADK
+370 DEKSPDK
-378 IIRILLYPKYINNE
+378 IIRILLYPKYVNNE
-392 DNNTNYPIEKYY
+392 DNNGNYSKETYY
-404 VGYTS
+404 IGDTS
-409 DDYNNSANP
+409 DDYNNSANSS
-418 NNKKHDS
+418 NKEHDS
-425 DIVGINGKNWAQSGY
+425 DIVGIDGKNWAQAGY

-449 TPSNAE
+449 APSDDPFN
-455 FCDVSTTFRIKRMR
+455 DVSTTFRIKKKV
-469 STTPWNINLTVK
+469 STSPWEINLKVE
-481 VNINKDTCPGYMR
+481 VNINKETCPGYMT
-494 QERYTT
+494 QEKYTT
-500 EKKN
+500 VEN

>member
-18 DEVHQMRYKSNGDNG
+18 DEVHQMRSNGDNG

-73 NKPIPDNSSSNKIHE
+73 NKPIPDNSSSDKIHE

-110 PELQILVIGPNDAND
+110 PELQILVIGPNDGND
-125 IKIGSIDSIKLP
+125 IEIGSIDSIKLP
-137 GNADSAGTIEAS
+137 GNVDSAGTIEES
-149 TDFSNDDIDKV
+149 TDFSNDDVNKV
-160 KKLYKKEFKN
+160 KELYTEEFN
-170 YKVSTDNIV
+170 VSADDIV

-187 NQPDEFYVYD
+187 NQPDEFYD
-197 EKTHDVKYTDDYKY
+197 HDGNYTDDYKY

-241 ISKIYTKI
+241 ISKIYTMI
-249 GETINLLKLGNSIKL
+249 GETVNLLELGKFVKL
-264 ASWWQK
+264 ASWYQK
-270 PNILYYCHANWVDVN
+270 PNILYYCHANWVDAD
-285 GNAITNDNCEYNE
+285 GNAINNDNCEYNE
-298 LNVGVY
+298 LNVGIY

-337 SASVPDV
+337 SASVPDI
-344 LTTNAITVEIS
+344 LTTNAITVEID
-355 GTDRN
+355 GTDKD
-360 RFLSNYGVQI
+360 RFLSNYGVQVI
-370 ANGKSADK
+370 DGKSPDK
-378 IIRILLYPKYINNE
+378 IIRILLYPKYVNNE
-392 DNNTNYPIEKYY
+392 DNNGNYSKETYY
-404 VGYTS
+404 IGDTS
-409 DDYNNSANP
+409 DDYNNSANSS
-418 NNKKHDS
+418 NKEHDS
-425 DIVGINGKNWAQSGY
+425 DIVGIDGKNWAQAGY
-440 MSQSESNVD
+440 MAQSENIN
-449 TPSNAE
+449 TPSDDPFN
-455 FCDVSTTFRIKRMR
+455 DVSTTFRIKKKV
-469 STTPWNINLTVK
+469 STSPWEINLKVE
-481 VNINKDTCPGYMR
+481 VNINKETCPGYMT
-494 QERYTT
+494 QEKYTT
-500 EKKN
+500 VEN

>member
-18 DEVHQMRYKSNGDNG
+18 DEVHQMRSNGS
-33 YGYELKYN
+33 YGYELKYDKK
-41 RNRIWPSFNVNCLE
+41 RIWPSFNVNCLE

-73 NKPIPDNSSSNKIHE
+73 NKPIPDNSSSDKIHE

-110 PELQILVIGPNDAND
+110 PELQILVIGPNDANN

-137 GNADSAGTIEAS
+137 GNVDSAGTIEAS

-160 KKLYKKEFKN
+160 KKLYEKEFKN

-187 NQPDEFYVYD
+187 IQPDEVYD
-197 EKTHDVKYTDDYKY
+197 SNDNDYKY

-418 NNKKHDS
+418 NNKKNDS
-425 DIVGINGKNWAQSGY
+425 DIVGIDGKNWAQSGY
-440 MSQSESNVD
+440 MSQSESSVD
-449 TPSNAE
+449 TPSNTE

-469 STTPWNINLTVK
+469 STSPWNINLTVK

>member
-18 DEVHQMRYKSNGDNG
+18 DEVHQMRSSGS
-33 YGYELKYN
+33 YGYELKYDKK
-41 RNRIWPSFNVNCLE
+41 RIWPSFNVNCIE

-110 PELQILVIGPNDAND
+110 PELQILVIGPNDGND
-125 IKIGSIDSIKLP
+125 IEIGSIDSIKLP
-137 GNADSAGTIEAS
+137 GNVDSAGTIEES
-149 TDFSNDDIDKV
+149 TDFSNDDVNKV
-160 KKLYKKEFKN
+160 KELYTEEFN
-170 YKVSTDNIV
+170 VSADDIV

-187 NQPDEFYVYD
+187 NQPDEFYD
-197 EKTHDVKYTDDYKY
+197 HDGNYTDDYKY

-241 ISKIYTKI
+241 ISKIYTII
-249 GETINLLKLGNSIKL
+249 GETVNLLELGKFVKL
-264 ASWWQK
+264 ASWYQK
-270 PNILYYCHANWVDVN
+270 PNILYYCHANWVDAD
-285 GNAITNDNCEYNE
+285 GNAITSDSCEYNE
-298 LNVGVY
+298 LNAGVY
-304 LHIELGISPDGGN
+304 IHIELGISPDGGN

-344 LTTNAITVEIS
+344 LTTNAITVEID
-355 GTDRN
+355 GTDKD
-360 RFLSNYGVQI
+360 RFLSNYGVQVI
-370 ANGKSADK
+370 DGKSPDK
-378 IIRILLYPKYINNE
+378 ILRILLYPKYMNNE
-392 DNNTNYPIEKYY
+392 DNNGNYSKETYY
-404 VGYTS
+404 IGDTS
-409 DDYNNSANP
+409 DDYNNSANSS
-418 NNKKHDS
+418 NKEHDS
-425 DIVGINGKNWAQSGY
+425 DIVGIDGKNWAQAGY
-440 MSQSESNVD
+440 MAQSENIN
-449 TPSNAE
+449 TPSDDPFN
-455 FCDVSTTFRIKRMR
+455 DVSTTFRIKKKV
-469 STTPWNINLTVK
+469 STSPWEINIKVE
-481 VNINKDTCPGYMR
+481 VNINKETCPGYMT
-494 QERYTT
+494 QEKYTT
-500 EKKN
+500 VEN

>member
-18 DEVHQMRYKSNGDNG
+18 DEVHQMRSSGS
-33 YGYELKYN
+33 YGYELKYDKK
-41 RNRIWPSFNVNCLE
+41 RIWPSFNVNCLE

-73 NKPIPDNSSSNKIHE
+73 NKPIPDNSSSDKIHE

-97 MNLID
+97 INLID

-110 PELQILVIGPNDAND
+110 PELQILVIGPNDGND

-137 GNADSAGTIEAS
+137 GNIDSAGTIETS
-149 TDFSNDDIDKV
+149 TDFSDNDIDKV
-160 KKLYKKEFKN
+160 KKLYAEEFKD
-170 YKVSTDNIV
+170 VSTDNIV
-179 INKYRVKP
+179 INKYRIKP
-187 NQPDEFYVYD
+187 NQPDEFYD
-197 EKTHDVKYTDDYKY
+197 GNGNYTDDYKY

-226 VNPNNSTN
+226 INPNNSTN

-249 GETINLLKLGNSIKL
+249 GETINLLELGNSVKL
-264 ASWWQK
+264 ASWYQK
-270 PNILYYCHANWVDVN
+270 PNILYYCHANWVDVD

-298 LNVGVY
+298 LNTGVY

-325 KNSTR
+325 KNSAK

-370 ANGKSADK
+370 ANGNSADK
-378 IIRILLYPKYINNE
+378 ILRILLYPKYVNNE
-392 DNNTNYPIEKYY
+392 DNNTNYEIEKYY
-404 VGYTS
+404 IGYTS

-440 MSQSESNVD
+440 MAQSESNVD
-449 TPSNAE
+449 TPSNTE

-469 STTPWNINLTVK
+469 STSPWNINLKVK
-481 VNINKDTCPGYMR
+481 VNINKDTCPGYMT

>member
-18 DEVHQMRYKSNGDNG
+18 DEVHQMRSNGS
-33 YGYELKYN
+33 YGYELKYDKK
-41 RNRIWPSFNVNCLE
+41 RIWPSFNVNCIE

-110 PELQILVIGPNDAND
+110 PELQILVIGPNDGND
-125 IKIGSIDSIKLP
+125 IEIGSIDSIKLP
-137 GNADSAGTIEAS
+137 GNVDSAGTIEES
-149 TDFSNDDIDKV
+149 TDFSNDDVNKV
-160 KKLYKKEFKN
+160 KELYAEEFN
-170 YKVSTDNIV
+170 VSTDDIV

-187 NQPDEFYVYD
+187 NQPDEFYD
-197 EKTHDVKYTDDYKY
+197 SNGNYTDDYKY

-241 ISKIYTKI
+241 ISKIYTKL
-249 GETINLLKLGNSIKL
+249 GETVNLLELGKFVKL
-264 ASWWQK
+264 ASWYQK
-270 PNILYYCHANWVDVN
+270 PNILYYCHANWVDAD

-344 LTTNAITVEIS
+344 LTTNAITVEID
-355 GTDRN
+355 GTDKD
-360 RFLSNYGVQI
+360 RFLSNYGVQVI
-370 ANGKSADK
+370 DGKSPDK
-378 IIRILLYPKYINNE
+378 ILRILLYPKYMNNE
-392 DNNTNYPIEKYY
+392 DNNGNYSKETYY
-404 VGYTS
+404 IGDTS
-409 DDYNNSANP
+409 DDYNNSANSS
-418 NNKKHDS
+418 NKEHDS
-425 DIVGINGKNWAQSGY
+425 DIVGIDGKNWAQAGY
-440 MSQSESNVD
+440 MAQSENIN
-449 TPSNAE
+449 TPSDDPFN
-455 FCDVSTTFRIKRMR
+455 DVSTTFRIKKKV
-469 STTPWNINLTVK
+469 STSPWEINLKVE
-481 VNINKDTCPGYMR
+481 VNINKETCPGYMT
-494 QERYTT
+494 QEKYTT
-500 EKKN
+500 VEN

>member
-73 NKPIPDNSSSNKIHE
+73 NKPIPDNSSSDKIHE

-137 GNADSAGTIEAS
+137 GNVDIGGTIEAS

-160 KKLYKKEFKN
+160 KKLYEKEFKN

-187 NQPDEFYVYD
+187 NQPDEFYEYD
-197 EKTHDVKYTDDYKY
+197 EKYHKVKYTDDYKY
-211 TPCYKSTEDFWTHFT
+211 TPCYKSNEDFWTHFT

-370 ANGKSADK
+370 ANGKSPDK

-449 TPSNAE
+449 TPSNTE

>member
-18 DEVHQMRYKSNGDNG
+18 DEVHQMRSSGS
-33 YGYELKYN
+33 YGYELKYDKK
-41 RNRIWPSFNVNCLE
+41 RIWPSFNVNCLE

-73 NKPIPDNSSSNKIHE
+73 NKPIPDNSSSDKIHE

-97 MNLID
+97 INLID

-110 PELQILVIGPNDAND
+110 PELQILVIGPNDGND

-137 GNADSAGTIEAS
+137 GNIDSAGTIEAS
-149 TDFSNDDIDKV
+149 TDFSDNDIDKV
-160 KKLYKKEFKN
+160 KKLYAEEFKD
-170 YKVSTDNIV
+170 VSTDNIV
-179 INKYRVKP
+179 INKYRIKP
-187 NQPDEFYVYD
+187 NQPDEFYD
-197 EKTHDVKYTDDYKY
+197 GNGNYTDDYKY

-226 VNPNNSTN
+226 INPNNSTN

-249 GETINLLKLGNSIKL
+249 GETINLLELGNSVKL
-264 ASWWQK
+264 ASWYQK
-270 PNILYYCHANWVDVN
+270 PNILYYCHANWVDVD

-298 LNVGVY
+298 LNAGVY

-325 KNSTR
+325 KNSTK

-370 ANGKSADK
+370 ANGNSADK
-378 IIRILLYPKYINNE
+378 ILRILLYPKYVNNE
-392 DNNTNYPIEKYY
+392 DNNTNYEIEKYY
-404 VGYTS
+404 IGYTS
-409 DDYNNSANP
+409 DDYNNSANS

-440 MSQSESNVD
+440 MAQSESNVD
-449 TPSNAE
+449 TPSNTE

-469 STTPWNINLTVK
+469 STSPWNINLKVK
-481 VNINKDTCPGYMR
+481 VNINKDTCPGYMT

>member
-1 MVVIRNGRFISR
+1 MVVIRNGRFIYR

-18 DEVHQMRYKSNGDNG
+18 DEVHQMRSNGS
-33 YGYELKYN
+33 YGYELKYDKK
-41 RNRIWPSFNVNCLE
+41 RIWPSFNVNCLE

-73 NKPIPDNSSSNKIHE
+73 NKPIPDNSSSDKIHE

-110 PELQILVIGPNDAND
+110 PELQILVIGPNDANN

-137 GNADSAGTIEAS
+137 GNVDSAGTIEAS

-160 KKLYKKEFKN
+160 KKLYEKEFKN

-187 NQPDEFYVYD
+187 IQPDEVYD
-197 EKTHDVKYTDDYKY
+197 SNDNDYKY

-418 NNKKHDS
+418 NNKKNDS
-425 DIVGINGKNWAQSGY
+425 DIVGIDGKNWAQSGY
-440 MSQSESNVD
+440 MSQSESNID

-469 STTPWNINLTVK
+469 STTPWNINLKVK

>member
-18 DEVHQMRYKSNGDNG
+18 DEVHQMRSNGS
-33 YGYELKYN
+33 YGYELKYDKK
-41 RNRIWPSFNVNCLE
+41 RIWPSFDVNCLE

-73 NKPIPDNSSSNKIHE
+73 NKPIPDNSSSDKIHE

-97 MNLID
+97 INLID

-110 PELQILVIGPNDAND
+110 PELQILVIGPNDGND

-137 GNADSAGTIEAS
+137 GNVDSAGTIEAS
-149 TDFSNDDIDKV
+149 TDFSNDDVNKV
-160 KKLYKKEFKN
+160 KELYAEEFN
-170 YKVSTDNIV
+170 VSTDDIV

-187 NQPDEFYVYD
+187 NQPDEFYD
-197 EKTHDVKYTDDYKY
+197 HDGNYTDDYKY
-211 TPCYKSTEDFWTHFT
+211 TPCYKSKEDFWTHFT

-241 ISKIYTKI
+241 ISKIYTKL
-249 GETINLLKLGNSIKL
+249 GETVNLLELGKFVKL
-264 ASWWQK
+264 ASWFQK

-370 ANGKSADK
+370 ANGKSPDK

-409 DDYNNSANP
+409 DDYNNSANS